1 MTAKKALKHAWI
13 KKNVERK
20 TGRILSS
27 KHMNRLK
34 NFHSKKKLR
43 QAVLT
48 FLAARATD
56 DEIQEQ
62 TALFH
67 QLDANNDGYIT
78 MKELAKGLEADY
90 TQEDIKSIMNSVD
103 TDKNG
108 AISFNEFIA
117 ATLQPTIT
125 KDLSRIEQAFKFFD
139 TDNNGYID
147 GKELKELL
155 ADKQM
160 AQMETK
166 HFDNILQEADE
177 DGNGKIDFKEFVR
190 LMSIHPKSQLI

>member
-1 MTAKKALKHAWI
+1 MTAKKALKHTWI

-56 DEIQEQ
+56 EEIQEQ

-90 TQEDIKSIMNSVD
+90 TKEDIKSIMESVD

-117 ATLQPTIT
+117 ATLQPAIT

-155 ADKQM
+155 VDKQM
-160 AQMETK
+160 AHMETK
-166 HFDNILQEADE
+166 HFENILQEADE

-190 LMSIHPKSQLI
+190 LMSIRPKLN